1 MRLSAMEDDSKSK
14 SESNSNNNG
23 SDWLRGRGWSLR
35 GGSGTR
41 STTWSKVAEAESNSM
56 SSAANCGERRGA
68 APGQLGVMEDDSK
81 SESNNSNIMAA
92 IVRTAV
98 RARVVLEGKRL
109 REINDRVLKVA
120 ESNLIERADMASVGA
135 GDPCQVC
142 LLQTIKPTAHICS

>member
-1 MRLSAMEDDSKSK
+1 
-14 SESNSNNNG
+14 
-23 SDWLRGRGWSLR
+23 
-35 GGSGTR
+35 
-41 STTWSKVAEAESNSM
+41 M

-120 ESNLIERADMASVGA
+120 ESNLMERADMASVGA
-135 GDPCQVC
+135 VDPCQVC
-142 LLQTIKPTAHICS
+142 LLQTLKPTAHIFS